1 MEGVTHNVTRIWD
14 WIDTRSIVR
23 RIVLFVTLWM
33 TWRSFTWAA
42 DYANHLSLTPGIGL
56 EAAAIIAA
64 VTAPIAA
71 LQASVFKIYS
81 DGRKEG

>member
-1 MEGVTHNVTRIWD
+1 MVDRAVATFWN
-14 WIDTRSIVR
+14 WIDSRAIIR

-33 TWRSFTWAA
+33 TWRAFTWAA
-42 DYANHLSLTPGIGL
+42 EYANGLTLSAGMGI

-71 LQASVFKIYS
+71 LQASVFKIYA

>member
-1 MEGVTHNVTRIWD
+1 MAKFWD
-14 WIDTRSIVR
+14 WIDSRAIVR

-42 DYANHLSLTPGIGL
+42 EYATVYQAGAGADMALLVG
-56 EAAAIIAA
+56 A

-71 LQASVFKIYS
+71 LQGFVFKIYS
-81 DGRKEG
+81 ETRNA

>member
-1 MEGVTHNVTRIWD
+1 MSRFWD

-23 RIVLFVTLWM
+23 RITLFVTLWM
-33 TWRSFTWAA
+33 TWESFMWAA
-42 DYANHLSLTPGIGL
+42 QFAETTDKAGL

-71 LQASVFKIYS
+71 LQGFIFNTYS
-81 DGRKEG
+81 NARKQ

>member
-1 MEGVTHNVTRIWD
+1 MTRYMIGLWD